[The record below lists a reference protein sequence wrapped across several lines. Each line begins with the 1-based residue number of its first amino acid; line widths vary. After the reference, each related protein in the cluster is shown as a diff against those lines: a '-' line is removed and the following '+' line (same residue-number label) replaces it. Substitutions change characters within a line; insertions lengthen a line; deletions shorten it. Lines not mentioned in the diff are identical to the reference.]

1 MRGGGGSRCNESS
14 LAAPLA
20 PPQLFFLCKG
30 RGGATRDVA
39 CRPLVIAAAAT
50 AAKRAR
56 SFEINLVRVVMLWRV
71 RASCGGMACCF
82 VGRKADSQ
90 SALFGNS
97 PIFRWGELL
106 CPGMT
111 AHPARE
117 ACVRAC
123 VPPPFV
129 SPLST
134 GYLDER
140 RGGGIWLAPPLW
152 VVVANR
158 LRRLRPPLRPPR
170 ARPLRRRRPAPR
182 HHDAPPAQS
191 PSPAPIVAD
200 RANATHV
207 TTRPSC
213 APCRSLQLP
222 SAVADANAATAAVAA
237 TAITSAPAQPSGP
250 SPAYLFP

>member
-1 MRGGGGSRCNESS
+1 M
-14 LAAPLA
+14 
-20 PPQLFFLCKG
+20 
-30 RGGATRDVA
+30 
-39 CRPLVIAAAAT
+39 
-50 AAKRAR
+50 AR
-56 SFEINLVRVVMLWRV
+56 
-71 RASCGGMACCF
+71 
-82 VGRKADSQ
+82 
-90 SALFGNS
+90 ALFVRRHGALFRWAKS
-97 PIFRWGELL
+97 RQPECSVWSFSDFRWGELL

-111 AHPARE
+111 AHPARA

-123 VPPPFV
+123 VSPPSFRR
-129 SPLST
+129 SQRAILTS
-134 GYLDER
+134 DEVEAF
-140 RGGGIWLAPPLW
+140 G
-152 VVVANR
+152 
-158 LRRLRPPLRPPR
+158 LRRRCGSWLLTAYAACAPPLRPPR

-237 TAITSAPAQPSGP
+237 TAITSAPAQPSGS

>member
-1 MRGGGGSRCNESS
+1 M
-14 LAAPLA
+14 
-20 PPQLFFLCKG
+20 
-30 RGGATRDVA
+30 
-39 CRPLVIAAAAT
+39 
-50 AAKRAR
+50 AR
-56 SFEINLVRVVMLWRV
+56 Y
-71 RASCGGMACCF
+71 F

-97 PIFRWGELL
+97 PIFAGRAAVPWDDG
-106 CPGMT
+106 PSG
-111 AHPARE
+111 ARSVC
-117 ACVRAC
+117 ACVRFF
-123 VPPPFV
+123 PFV

-152 VVVANR
+152 VVVVKR
-158 LRRLRPPLRPPR
+158 LRRLRPPPAPPPPR

-237 TAITSAPAQPSGP
+237 TALTRAPAQPSGS

>member
-1 MRGGGGSRCNESS
+1 M
-14 LAAPLA
+14 
-20 PPQLFFLCKG
+20 KK
-30 RGGATRDVA
+30 
-39 CRPLVIAAAAT
+39 I
-50 AAKRAR
+50 
-56 SFEINLVRVVMLWRV
+56 VRVVILWRV
-71 RASCGGMACCF
+71 RSFRAASWRVISLGEKQTARVLCWVVLRF
-82 VGRKADSQ
+82 SLGRAAVPWDDGPS
-90 SALFGNS
+90 G
-97 PIFRWGELL
+97 
-106 CPGMT
+106 
-111 AHPARE
+111 ARSVC
-117 ACVRAC
+117 ACVRFF
-123 VPPPFV
+123 PFV

-152 VVVANR
+152 VVVVNR

-237 TAITSAPAQPSGP
+237 TAITSAPAQPSGS